1 MSLRPW
7 ILLVTLVVLPS
18 VPVQATEGGRALV
31 VVASAASPA
40 ETLSAAEVRL
50 SYLAVPV
57 ELGGSPV
64 RPVLNQSDEL
74 LFEVFLQKVMFL
86 SSDHYR
92 RQLVARVFQSG
103 GARPPVVRELAEVV
117 SMLKEDPRRIS
128 YMWQSDAA
136 ELVELKTIA
145 VLWQGNPQ

>member
-1 MSLRPW
+1 MSLACW
-7 ILLVTLVVLPS
+7 ILLTTLSALPHQAAPRAGGDRTLVVVTS
-18 VPVQATEGGRALV
+18 
-31 VVASAASPA
+31 VASPT
-40 ETLSAAEVRL
+40 ETLSPMEVRL

-57 ELGGSPV
+57 EPGGSPL

-103 GARPPVVRELAEVV
+103 GTRPPVVRDPAEVV
-117 SMLKEDPRRIS
+117 NMLKEDPRRIS
-128 YMWQSDAA
+128 YMWQRDAA
-136 ELVELKTIA
+136 ALAELKTIA
-145 VLWQGNPQ
+145 VLWHGNPQ

>member
-1 MSLRPW
+1 MSLAPW
-7 ILLVTLVVLPS
+7 ILLATLLALPNE
-18 VPVQATEGGRALV
+18 VERTPDGERTLV
-31 VVASAASPA
+31 VVASAASRA
-40 ETLSAAEVRL
+40 ETLSPSEVRL

-57 ELGGSPV
+57 ELDGSPV

-86 SSDHYR
+86 SADHYR

-103 GARPPVVRELAEVV
+103 GARPPVVRELGEVV
-117 SMLKEDPRRIS
+117 SMLEEDPRRIS

-136 ELVELKTIA
+136 ELAGLKTIA
-145 VLWQGNPQ
+145 VLWHGNPQ